1 VETKRECHNRR
12 ERIRCENIA
21 RWEIGVLPQ
30 ELDTHGV
37 VEVVVVLEEILWRSI
52 QNVLEDAFGGDDNV
66 HCSLANSQ
74 NGSDLSEGWSRAD
87 HFGCEIITASKI
99 QQLIKLSRM
108 LSSPT
113 KLDPKRDKCRTY
125 CTNYFSRRSLEN

>member
-52 QNVLEDAFGGDDNV
+52 QKVLEDAFGGDDNV
-66 HCSLANSQ
+66 HCSLALQQQ
-74 NGSDLSEGWSRAD
+74 NETYRGESIA
-87 HFGCEIITASKI
+87 I
-99 QQLIKLSRM
+99 
-108 LSSPT
+108 PT
-113 KLDPKRDKCRTY
+113 IPKMEAT
-125 CTNYFSRRSLEN
+125 